1 MILSPQL
8 TESIAFLNFCH
19 DRSIPHRLCDFFDEL
34 VARYVASPEDF
45 DSDTLFTPFR
55 IQEVAEEII
64 HMVPGVG
71 TGCMLT
77 RIIIHC
83 ANNVSLLCFY
93 HNYYSSPL
101 YPASPVLS

>member
-1 MILSPQL
+1 MTNYQLIKINDTFYLHSQL

-45 DSDTLFTPFR
+45 NSDTLFTPFR

-64 HMVPGVG
+64 HMVRGGRGKVYAY
-71 TGCMLT
+71 L
-77 RIIIHC
+77 II
-83 ANNVSLLCFY
+83 
-93 HNYYSSPL
+93 SS
-101 YPASPVLS
+101 